1 MKFNVSSSAL
11 LSALQSISKVI
22 ASKNTLPILDSFLF
36 NLEGEKLT
44 ITASDVETRLVTSLD
59 VVSHEGTGLF
69 SIDAKRLLDP
79 LKELPEQPL
88 SFEIND
94 DNMAVCVEYENGKFN
109 IPGQKGDTYP
119 QQKPL
124 KESAVSLT
132 LESQVLL
139 NAINRALFAT
149 ADDELRPVM
158 NGIYFDIQPESLIF
172 VASDGHKLVRL
183 RNLSVKSNE
192 RASFILPKKPANL
205 LKSLLSKNADAITVT
220 FDENNA
226 YVKTPAFEMV
236 CRLIEGRY
244 PNYDAVIPSDNPNQV
259 TIDRTSFL
267 TALKRISSFS
277 SQASG
282 LAKVQVSENEMV
294 VSAQDIDF
302 STSGEEKIVC
312 QYSSVPISIGFKA
325 SYLID
330 ILANISSANVVLQLA
345 DPSRAGVLVPSENEE
360 NEDLLML
367 LMPMMLN
374 DY

>member
-36 NLEGEKLT
+36 NMEGEKLT
-44 ITASDVETRLVTSLD
+44 ITASDTETRLVTSVD
-59 VVSHEGTGLF
+59 VVSSIGSGLF
-69 SIDAKRLLDP
+69 AIDAKRLLDP

-88 SFEIND
+88 TFDIND
-94 DNMAVCVEYENGKFN
+94 DNMTVNVDYENGKFN
-109 IPGQKGDTYP
+109 LPGQKGDAYP

-124 KESAVSLT
+124 KDSAISLT
-132 LESQVLL
+132 IESQVLL
-139 NAINRALFAT
+139 NGINRALFAT

-158 NGIYFDIQPESLIF
+158 NGVYFDILTSGLTF

-183 RNLSVKSNE
+183 RNLSIRSDE
-192 RASFILPKKPANL
+192 RASFILPKKPANILKNL
-205 LKSLLSKNADAITVT
+205 LAKDTNTVT
-220 FDENNA
+220 VVFDENNA
-226 YVKTPAFEMV
+226 YVKMPAFEMV

-244 PNYDAVIPSDNPNQV
+244 PNYDAVIPSDNPNMA
-259 TIDRTSFL
+259 TIDRLSFL
-267 TALKRISSFS
+267 TALKRVSVFS

-282 LAKVQVSENEMV
+282 LVKIQLLENEMV

-302 STSGEEKIVC
+302 STSAEEKIVC
-312 QYSSVPISIGFKA
+312 QYTAIPLNIGFKA
-325 SYLID
+325 SNLID
-330 ILANISSANVVLQLA
+330 ILTNISSENVVLQLA
-345 DPSRAGVLVPSENEE
+345 DPSRAGVIVPTENEE

-374 DY
+374 D